1 MGGRTVL
8 NRNFDDFQITAVRLH
23 FGLEKWTTRSDPA
36 AENNLQRFA
45 GEQLKSAGHVGQLGT
60 EQQIGHE
67 SSAETDPVARE
78 RSVDKGPARTK
89 PAAEDAVV
97 TLAHVFEERRNVG
110 RLVTESGVDFQ
121 NPIRICLE
129 RLAISANIRVDDIA
143 IFRRPNDRQLRHLRR
158 MGLEDFPSVVPARLV
173 DDREE
178 FPAAHGRAIHQDGV
192 YETDR
197 RLGLSRHGTSDCERN
212 VFEVAHGRNLDG
224 GGYPTK
230 RKKRADSSPS
240 ARSKTNCVDYQ
251 ASTGNSSSTGRSF
264 LLRARRSFDS
274 AMFCNCRIRSRVTPN
289 FLPTSSSVFGF
300 PPSSP
305 KREKMILRSRSS
317 STSSNP
323 PTSFRKFLS
332 RSNSN
337 GVWASS
343 SPTISPNSVESSSL
357 IGASS
362 EAGRIETVFSCE
374 TLPLAMP
381 ISSPS
386 SSSVGSRPSSSLI
399 WSETRRILEILSTRW
414 TGKRIVLL
422 WFASARLIDC
432 LIHQAA

>member
-197 RLGLSRHGTSDCERN
+197 RLGFIRHRTSDCERN
-212 VFEVAHGRNLDG
+212 VFEVAHGRNLGG
-224 GGYPTK
+224 GGYPTT
-230 RKKRADSSPS
+230 RKKRADSFPS
-240 ARSKTNCVDYQ
+240 ARSKLTASIIRPRPAIPRRPGALSCSERGA
-251 ASTGNSSSTGRSF
+251 ASTARCSATAESAPGSRQTSCP
-264 LLRARRSFDS
+264 LLRA
-274 AMFCNCRIRSRVTPN
+274 
-289 FLPTSSSVFGF
+289 SSVFH
-300 PPSSP
+300 
-305 KREKMILRSRSS
+305 
-317 STSSNP
+317 
-323 PTSFRKFLS
+323 
-332 RSNSN
+332 
-337 GVWASS
+337 
-343 SPTISPNSVESSSL
+343 
-357 IGASS
+357 
-362 EAGRIETVFSCE
+362 
-374 TLPLAMP
+374 
-381 ISSPS
+381 
-386 SSSVGSRPSSSLI
+386 
-399 WSETRRILEILSTRW
+399 RRAR
-414 TGKRIVLL
+414 
-422 WFASARLIDC
+422 SARK
-432 LIHQAA
+432 